1 MRKLLFLVLALA
13 FVFALPAAAQEEGDA
28 ELPDF
33 IDRTEC
39 EVDLSGETIPLYH
52 FGDISQAYAA
62 ITQPLLTGIADAMD
76 YFNARGGVCGADL
89 EQINRDT
96 ENNPDQTQAIYDDF
110 ATRDPEP
117 LLFVLYS
124 SPDSEQ
130 LRDQLAEDEIPVLI
144 SAGSV
149 EGLYGEGGDEPGWIF
164 ATNPLYIDQL
174 GMFCEYVG
182 SNPDSFPESPTI
194 GYISWPGA
202 FGEAAFTEEGIA
214 YCESQ
219 GVGFI
224 ENPELFLPTATDV
237 FTQVQNLVDQGAN
250 ILYTNTLAS
259 GPPVIARTIVELGL
273 ENDVVL
279 GSVNWGMDS
288 SAGLIDQQ
296 TRGENGLPALD
307 GMYGSFPFSW
317 FTETNIEGIAFLNEQ
332 FAFYAEEEGRSG
344 EDQLRLRN
352 ISYVLG
358 WTVVDLYIELLT
370 QTANRIGA
378 ETYTDM
384 TGADVYETL
393 QDVNYNAVGIQQI
406 DFEDGE
412 LRDVELNRIVQYG
425 FLNAEGTGPAASGAE
440 ADVEG
445 GFFKPIIVPLMEFED
460 TPDLRPGMMEM
471 EEEE

>member
-1 MRKLLFLVLALA
+1 
-13 FVFALPAAAQEEGDA
+13 
-28 ELPDF
+28 
-33 IDRTEC
+33 
-39 EVDLSGETIPLYH
+39 
-52 FGDISQAYAA
+52 
-62 ITQPLLTGIADAMD
+62 
-76 YFNARGGVCGADL
+76 
-89 EQINRDT
+89 
-96 ENNPDQTQAIYDDF
+96 
-110 ATRDPEP
+110 
-117 LLFVLYS
+117 
-124 SPDSEQ
+124 
-130 LRDQLAEDEIPVLI
+130 
-144 SAGSV
+144 
-149 EGLYGEGGDEPGWIF
+149 
-164 ATNPLYIDQL
+164 
-174 GMFCEYVG
+174 
-182 SNPDSFPESPTI
+182 
-194 GYISWPGA
+194 
-202 FGEAAFTEEGIA
+202 
-214 YCESQ
+214 
-219 GVGFI
+219 
-224 ENPELFLPTATDV
+224 
-237 FTQVQNLVDQGAN
+237 
-250 ILYTNTLAS
+250 
-259 GPPVIARTIVELGL
+259 
-273 ENDVVL
+273 
-279 GSVNWGMDS
+279 MDS